1 MFPKPT
7 KTEKLKEKAGKGCNK
22 SGEQFQQKA
31 ALIFLPKK
39 KQRKLSILS
48 LTSTEFNFH
57 NFKSPIQEFLS

>member
-39 KQRKLSILS
+39 
-48 LTSTEFNFH
+48 TEKTQHSFPNFDR
-57 NFKSPIQEFLS
+57 IQFSQF